1 MSNKLKYLLLLILPV
16 ILFLTVCLLKNAIG
30 AYYLNFED
38 PSYVYLINSLNVS
51 LRFPVGHFDHPG
63 TTVQVVGAAVIRIY
77 HRISSSNPDLIRDV
91 LMRPEEYLGQINII
105 LILMGS
111 SVLLMLGILTYKLSG
126 NIMLSLL
133 MQLSPFVSLQ
143 IFYGLKI
150 VASDNFLV
158 TVSLCFTGMLI
169 YYLYRIKDE
178 AKTPLP
184 FILIFAVICAAGLA
198 TKISFFPML
207 LIPLLLIKGTRS
219 RLVFLIIVPLLFLIF
234 VIPAISNYE
243 KFLEWV
249 WMLILFNGS
258 YGHGDPSVVDV
269 PKFFTSLTSIF
280 SGDPVFAVSYFLS
293 VLTLIAAYIK
303 SKNNEELN
311 PKQKKEFK
319 LLLSIVLAMTIQVL
333 IVAKQYRQHYMIPS
347 LILSIFSFTLC
358 TQLISSFFDKLKLQ
372 TLYAGLIIVISITA
386 FFKISDSY
394 YTTLFFRDE
403 AIKVNRYVK
412 ENNSDALCISSF
424 GSASKEFSLAYGIS
438 YSGYKIKSYKSI
450 LSEIQKENIFYIP
463 WQDGLFSL
471 SSKDSTAATLNENKK
486 LLFQTNQDNVNNFIQ
501 TIENKYG
508 LKIIDKKLLF
518 SNSINECVYEI
529 TKGSQNENMK

>member
-403 AIKVNRYVK
+403 AIKVNLYVK
-412 ENNSDALCISSF
+412 EKNSDALCISSF